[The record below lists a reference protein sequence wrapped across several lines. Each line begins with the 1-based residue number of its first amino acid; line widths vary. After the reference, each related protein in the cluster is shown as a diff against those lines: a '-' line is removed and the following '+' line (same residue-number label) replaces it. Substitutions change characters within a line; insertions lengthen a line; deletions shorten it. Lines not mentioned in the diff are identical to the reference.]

1 MFVVLLFFHSD
12 KDLRT
17 SEICPYEIKPDI
29 SVGTRDFCAANTKTP
44 IIPSGSFVYFQILSF
59 VWFGIGAVF
68 MLAPAKGLTRV
79 CGGGG
84 GGGRCQRSVPSEAVR
99 KMNGALCWR
108 EPATVAQSTQQ

>member
-1 MFVVLLFFHSD
+1 MFVFFLFFS
-12 KDLRT
+12 LYQR

-29 SVGTRDFCAANTKTP
+29 SVGTRDFCAANTKTL

-84 GGGRCQRSVPSEAVR
+84 GRCQRSVPSEAVR
-99 KMNGALCWR
+99 EMNGALCWR
-108 EPATVAQSTQQ
+108 EPATVAQLTQQ